1 MHSGRIALLSAFL
14 QKQVPTGATHAS
26 CRHPVLQQLV
36 PTPSLS
42 SRDQLPM
49 TWKDHSPFALLDD
62 ATWPERG
69 AILMEQPAGEV
80 IARSADEVSGAL
92 ERLDQVVAA
101 GLHVA
106 GYFSYEMGYCFE
118 SRLRRI
124 APETSRPLL
133 RFGIFGKRSSL
144 DARERNRWLI
154 GLDVLDDVPIA
165 TAETI
170 SAETYERQFS
180 RVHDLIGQGDVYQVN
195 LTFKVRTKPVTGVAS
210 LYQRLRTR
218 ARAGGSAFLHFPD
231 EDILSFSPETFF
243 ATSGRRIHVRPMKGT
258 TARHPQPALDQQRIA
273 DLQGDPKQRAENLM
287 IVDLM
292 RNDLSRLCVPG
303 SVRVDDMFT
312 VETYP
317 TYHTLTSTVSGEL
330 ASEPRFAS
338 IIPALFPC
346 GSVTGAPKI
355 RAMEIIRE
363 TESEP
368 RGVYCG
374 AIGFASGSQMSF
386 NVAIRTLALDDSG
399 GELGI
404 GGGIVWDSSA
414 GSELEEARL
423 KARFFTDPVEPFR
436 LIETMRWEP
445 GEGFYLLE
453 RHLRRLA
460 QSAAHFG
467 YRLDP
472 PAVLRHLLQSV
483 AGKTTAQRVRLTLG
497 ARGDTQIETADPEP
511 VPEAWNFILSPE
523 SVSSLDWRLH
533 HKTTRRE
540 PYAIL
545 ERMKQLHPEVDEV
558 ILVNERGELTEGCRS
573 TLFIERDG
581 VWLTPPL
588 AAGLLDGC
596 LRREMLDQG
605 TRRTVEATLWPHDL
619 ETGNVWF
626 GNALRGLI
634 RGRRHTV

>member
-1 MHSGRIALLSAFL
+1 VA
-14 QKQVPTGATHAS
+14 
-26 CRHPVLQQLV
+26 
-36 PTPSLS
+36 
-42 SRDQLPM
+42 
-49 TWKDHSPFALLDD
+49 
-62 ATWPERG
+62 
-69 AILMEQPAGEV
+69 
-80 IARSADEVSGAL
+80 GAL
-92 ERLDQVVAA
+92 EHLDRSVAD
-101 GLHVA
+101 GLNVA
-106 GYFSYEMGYCFE
+106 GYFSYELGYCFE
-118 SRLRRI
+118 PRLRRL

-133 RFGIFGKRSSL
+133 RFGIFGKRTPL
-144 DARERNRWLI
+144 DARERNRWLV
-154 GLDVLDDVPIA
+154 GLGVLDDVTIA
-165 TAETI
+165 AAETL
-170 SAETYERQFS
+170 SPGSYERQFS

-195 LTFKVRTKPVTGVAS
+195 LTFKVTTKPVSGVAS
-210 LYQRLRTR
+210 LYHRLRTR

-317 TYHTLTSTVSGEL
+317 TYHTLTSTVVGEL

-355 RAMEIIRE
+355 RAMEIISE

-374 AIGFASGSQMSF
+374 AVGFASGSQMSF
-386 NVAIRTLALDDSG
+386 NVAIRTLALDDNG

-445 GEGFYLLE
+445 GEGFYLLD
-453 RHLRRLA
+453 RHLKRLA
-460 QSAAHFG
+460 QSATHFG

-472 PAVLRHLLQSV
+472 QAVLRHLLQSV
-483 AGKTTAQRVRLTLG
+483 SGKTAAQRVRLTLG

-511 VPEAWNFILSPE
+511 APSDWGFVVSPDV
-523 SVSSLDWRLH
+523 VSSMDWRLH
-533 HKTTRRE
+533 HKTTSRE
-540 PYAIL
+540 PYAALDRIK
-545 ERMKQLHPEVDEV
+545 RLHPEVDEV
-558 ILVNERGELTEGCRS
+558 ILLNERGELTEGCRS
-573 TLFIERDG
+573 TLFIEREG
-581 VWLTPPL
+581 LWLTPPL

-605 TRRTVEATLWPHDL
+605 PRRTVEATLWPHDL
-619 ETGNVWF
+619 ETGTVWF

-634 RGRRHTV
+634 RGRRHTL

>member
-14 QKQVPTGATHAS
+14 QKQVPTGAQFATYLV
-26 CRHPVLQQLV
+26 PVLQQLV

-49 TWKDHSPFALLDD
+49 TWKDLAPFALFDD

-69 AILMEQPAGEV
+69 AILMEQPAGEIV
-80 IARSADEVSGAL
+80 ARSADEVAGAL
-92 ERLDQVVAA
+92 ENLDRAVAD

-106 GYFSYEMGYCFE
+106 GYFSYELGYCFE
-118 SRLRRI
+118 PRLRRL

-133 RFGIFGKRSSL
+133 RFGIFGRQTPL
-144 DARERNRWLI
+144 NARERNRWLV
-154 GLDVLDDVPIA
+154 GLGFPDTVAIA
-165 TAETI
+165 TSEAI
-170 SAETYERQFS
+170 SLESYERQFS
-180 RVHDLIGQGDVYQVN
+180 HVHDLIGQGDVYQVN
-195 LTFKVRTKPVTGVAS
+195 LTFKVRTQPVADVSS

-218 ARAGGSAFLHFPD
+218 ARAGGSAFLHYAD

-243 ATSGRRIHVRPMKGT
+243 VTSGRRIHVRPMKGT
-258 TARHPQPALDQQRIA
+258 TGRHPQPALDWQRVT
-273 DLQGDPKQRAENLM
+273 DLQNDPKQRAENLM

-317 TYHTLTSTVSGEL
+317 TYHTLTSTVVGEL

-374 AIGFASGSQMSF
+374 AVGFASGSQKSF
-386 NVAIRTLALDDSG
+386 NVAIRTLALDERG

-414 GSELEEARL
+414 GGELEEARL
-423 KARFFTDPVEPFR
+423 KARFFTDVVEPFR

-445 GEGFYLLE
+445 GEGFYLLD

-472 PAVLRHLLQSV
+472 QSVLRHLLQSV
-483 AGKTTAQRVRLTLG
+483 SGKTAVQRVRLTLG

-511 VPEAWNFILSPE
+511 APNGWGFVVSPDT
-523 SVSSLDWRLH
+523 VSSMDWRLH
-533 HKTTRRE
+533 HKSTSRE
-540 PYAIL
+540 PYAALDRI
-545 ERMKQLHPEVDEV
+545 KPLHPEVDEV

-581 VWLTPPL
+581 LWLTPPL
-588 AAGLLDGC
+588 SAGLLDGC
-596 LRREMLDQG
+596 LRREMLENGPQ
-605 TRRTVEATLWPHDL
+605 RTIESILTPRDL
-619 ETGNVWF
+619 ETGTVWF

-634 RGRRHTV
+634 RGRRVAL